1 MLTTT
6 YGDEVLAR
14 LRETRVALGTMYFG
28 TTVDEA
34 TSRAILDRFAERGG
48 RLIDTAN
55 CYAFWAPGGTGEESE
70 QVIGRWL
77 ADTGSREEV
86 LLTSKVGCLPDPL
99 DGPFPESAEGLA
111 PAVIR
116 KQFELS
122 AQRLGTDR
130 IDVYLTHADDP
141 KTPLAE
147 SAQAL
152 SDLVRDGHV
161 GVVGASNSAPA
172 RLREATDL
180 AASDASDAT
189 AAPRVIQVR
198 HSYLW
203 PDQAVDIRP
212 QRPLDQE
219 MVAHARE
226 HGIVLQGYSP
236 LLQGALT
243 RPDKELAP
251 EYRSA
256 DNERRLAHL
265 RAQAERLGI
274 TANQLA
280 LAWMANHETPVMPV
294 LGVSSVAQL
303 DEALDGLRVE
313 LPAEVRAALDA
324 QAPLGAT
331 TA

>member
-1 MLTTT
+1 MLTTA
-6 YGDEVLAR
+6 YGDAVLAR
-14 LRETRVALGTMYFG
+14 LRDTRVALGTMYFG
-28 TTVDEA
+28 TTTDEA

-77 ADTGSREEV
+77 ADTGSREEM
-86 LLTSKVGCLPDPL
+86 LLTTKVGCLPDPL
-99 DGPFPESAEGLA
+99 DGPFPESAEGLD

-147 SAQAL
+147 TAQAL
-152 SDLVRDGHV
+152 SDLVRDGRV
-161 GVVGASNSAPA
+161 GVVGASNSAPE

-180 AASDASDAT
+180 AAADAI
-189 AAPRVIQVR
+189 AAPRVLQVR

-203 PDQAVDIRP
+203 PDPAADIRP
-212 QRPLDQE
+212 QRPLDRE
-219 MVAHARE
+219 MVAHAQE

-243 RPDKELAP
+243 RPDKELSP
-251 EYRSA
+251 EYRSE

-265 RAQAERLGI
+265 RDLAERLGV

-280 LAWMANHETPVMPV
+280 LAWMAGGEVPVMPV

-303 DEALDGLRVE
+303 DEALDGLEFE
-313 LPAEVRAALDA
+313 LPAEARADLDA
-324 QAPLGAT
+324 QAPLSAT
-331 TA
+331 SA